1 MVYIQG
7 RGKKNLLM
15 DGMKGVR
22 KREKSRMTTGFE
34 KLEEWGC
41 PSLRWEDSGRK
52 RVERRD

>member
-52 RVERRD
+52 RV